1 MPAEF
6 STPFAPAPRPVALL
20 HYAGAPIIG
29 GVEGIMGAHARL
41 FTAHGVPVLTF
52 AGRGGA
58 GTPEQPG
65 AIVPELDSVHPDILD
80 CQALMA
86 HGEVPVCF
94 LEWRDRLEGILR
106 RLLEGVGTCFVH
118 NVFTMTKNLPLTA
131 ALCALAERGEGPAR
145 FVAWT
150 HDLAAINPLYDAE
163 MHPGYPWDLLRRPCP
178 NVLYVAI
185 SGERQQEAARL
196 FGVDPATIPVI
207 PNGIGVETFLPTT
220 PLVADVVQRLRWA
233 ARELVLLAPVRMTR
247 RKNLEASIRV
257 VAELRRRGHDPL
269 LVITGPGG
277 PHNTRNIEYVAEL
290 QQLSRD
296 LDVAGHVAMLSL
308 LPAADGGTLYLDDA
322 DTAALYFWA
331 DALLFTTQQ
340 EGFGLPI
347 LEAGLAGLPIFCSDL
362 SVLRE
367 VGGPHACYFPAD
379 APPAAIADQLLG
391 MLDAPGPSALRRRVR
406 QWYSWEGIYERQI
419 RPLIV

>member
-1 MPAEF
+1 MQSLSSPV
-6 STPFAPAPRPVALL
+6 STAPRPVALV
-20 HYAGAPIIG
+20 HYASAPIVG
-29 GVEGIMGAHARL
+29 GVEGILGAHARL
-41 FTAHGVPVLTF
+41 LAAHGVPVLTS

-58 GTPEQPG
+58 GTPGQPG
-65 AIVPELDSVHPDILD
+65 AIVPELDSVHPDILE

-86 HGEVPVCF
+86 QGEVPLCF
-94 LEWRDRLEGILR
+94 LEWRDRLEAILR
-106 RLLEGVGTCFVH
+106 RLLDGVGTCFVH

-150 HDLAAINPLYDAE
+150 HDLAAINALYDAE

-196 FGVDPATIPVI
+196 FGVAPETIPVI
-207 PNGIGVETFLPTT
+207 PNGIGIEQFLPTT
-220 PLVADVVQRLRWA
+220 PVVTDVVNRLHWA
-233 ARELVLLAPVRMTR
+233 GRELVLVAPVRMTR

-277 PHNTRNIEYVAEL
+277 PHNTKNIEYVAEL

-296 LDVAGHVAMLSL
+296 LGVPDHVAMLSL
-308 LPAADGGTLYLDDA
+308 LPAANGGTLTLDDA

-362 SVLRE
+362 PVLRE
-367 VGGPHACYFPAD
+367 VGGPHACYFPPD
-379 APPAAIADQLLG
+379 ASPAALADQLLAV
-391 MLDAPGPSALRRRVR
+391 LDTPGPSALRRRVR

-419 RPLIV
+419 RPLLV

>member
-1 MPAEF
+1 MQSLP
-6 STPFAPAPRPVALL
+6 SPGFAAPRPVALL
-20 HYAGAPIIG
+20 HYASAPIVG
-29 GVEGIMGAHARL
+29 GVEGILGAHARL
-41 FTAHGVPVLTF
+41 LAAHGVAVRTL

-58 GTPEQPG
+58 GTPAQPG
-65 AIVPELDSVHPDILD
+65 AIVPELDSVHPGILE

-86 HGEVPVCF
+86 HGEVPLCF
-94 LEWRDRLEGILR
+94 LEWRDRLEALLR
-106 RLLEGVGTCFVH
+106 RLLDGVGTCFVH

-196 FGVDPATIPVI
+196 FGVAPETIPVI
-207 PNGIGVETFLPTT
+207 PNGIGVDEFLPTT
-220 PLVADVVQRLRWA
+220 PVVTDVVNRLHWA
-233 ARELVLLAPVRMTR
+233 GRELVLLAPVRMTR

-257 VAELRRRGHDPL
+257 VAELGRRGNDPL

-277 PHNTRNIEYVAEL
+277 PHNTKNVEYVADL

-296 LDVAGHVAMLSL
+296 LGVADHVAMLSL
-308 LPAADGGTLYLDDA
+308 LPTPDGGTLTLDDA

-362 SVLRE
+362 PVLRE
-367 VGGPHACYFPAD
+367 VGGPHACYFPPD

-391 MLDAPGPSALRRRVR
+391 VLDALGPSALRRRVR

-419 RPLIV
+419 RPLLV

>member
-1 MPAEF
+1 MP
-6 STPFAPAPRPVALL
+6 SVSPPAPAPRPVALL
-20 HYAGAPIIG
+20 HYASAPIIG
-29 GVEGIMGAHARL
+29 GVEGILASHARL
-41 FTAHGVPVLTF
+41 FTKHGVAVRTF

-65 AIVPELDSVHPDILD
+65 AIVPELDSVHPEILEV
-80 CQALMA
+80 QALMA
-86 HGEVPVCF
+86 HGEVPLSF
-94 LEWRDRLEGILR
+94 LEWRDRLEAILA
-106 RLLEGVGTCFVH
+106 RLLAGVGTCFVH

-131 ALCALAERGEGPAR
+131 ALCALAERGDGPAR

-178 NVLYVAI
+178 NVQYVAI

-207 PNGIGVETFLPTT
+207 PNGIGVEQFLPTT
-220 PLVADVVQRLRWA
+220 PVVADVVNRLHWPS
-233 ARELVLLAPVRMTR
+233 RELVLLAPVRMTR

-257 VAELRRRGHDPL
+257 VAELCRQGHDPL

-277 PHNTRNIEYVAEL
+277 PHNTRSIEYVTEL

-296 LDVAGHVAMLSL
+296 LGVTDHVAMLSL
-308 LPAADGGTLYLDDA
+308 LPAPDGGLLTLDDA

-331 DALLFTTQQ
+331 DALLFTTTQ
-340 EGFGLPI
+340 EGFGLPV
-347 LEAGLAGLPIFCSDL
+347 LEAGLAGLPVFCSDL
-362 SVLRE
+362 PVLRE
-367 VGGPHACYFPAD
+367 VGGSHACYFPPD
-379 APPAAIADQLLG
+379 ASPAAIADQLLAV
-391 MLDAPGPSALRRRVR
+391 LDTPGPSALRRRVR

-419 RPLIV
+419 QQLIV